1 MSETGG
7 IYDITWDWPVF
18 LSQLLGFTVI
28 VGVLAKWV
36 APQLRTMARRAQDA
50 VGSQLEESAQAVDE
64 LAAAERAF
72 AQSIADART
81 EVAAIRREARKDAE
95 QILRSLRETAALEA
109 DRVHRQGLLNL
120 AQVRR
125 QLEDD
130 LTHELTNA
138 VIDRAESIVRDHQR
152 SALARSQSID
162 RFLAVLATQPRSAT
176 CPAVRAGNP
185 ERSAGRT

>member
-50 VGSQLEESAQAVDE
+50 IGSQLEESAQAVDE

-185 ERSAGRT
+185 ERSAGHP